1 MQKNKTI
8 WVLLRSHVVALPPI
22 MTVLQCLLEL
32 NQFKVGFISTQASGL
47 IHEDLEE
54 YIVDQKHNVN
64 KIKRVIN
71 YLEYRAL
78 VNKTLDKHLKSE
90 DLVWVGSLDTA
101 LACKGLGF
109 FAKNPYVLH
118 LHELYD
124 THQNKLKSI
133 KNIAQNAKY
142 VVVPEL
148 NRAGI
153 LQVWLALKNRPVV
166 LPNKPYRHP
175 RKKNLEPTHELTR
188 KILEEYKTDKPI
200 ILYQGHIGGD
210 RNLMP
215 IAEAMRELPEYEF
228 WLLGPDHGYAD
239 KLVAISPNVKY
250 VGNVP
255 APYHLE
261 ITSYASIGI
270 MSYDLINLNNLYCA
284 PNKVWEYTGFGI
296 PILSNDCLSLS
307 FLMIKNNIGITIN
320 WHNLFVKEAIL
331 KINLNY
337 IQYVSSCIEFY
348 DIEDVSSKIAT
359 IVK

>member
-64 KIKRVIN
+64 KINRIIN

-124 THQNKLKSI
+124 THQDKLKSI
-133 KNIAQNAKY
+133 KNIAQNAKH

-153 LQVWLALKNRPVV
+153 LQVWLALKNRPIV

-188 KILEEYKTDKPI
+188 NILQEYKTDKPI

-228 WLLGPDHGYAD
+228 WLLGPDHGYAE
-239 KLVAISPNVKY
+239 KLVATSPNVKY
-250 VGNVP
+250 VGSVP

-284 PNKVWEYTGFGI
+284 PNKVWEYIGFGI
-296 PILSNDCLSLS
+296 PFLSNDCLSLREFDS
-307 FLMIKNNIGITIN
+307 FSLICDFEKNNIVNFIKKF
-320 WHNLFVKEAIL
+320 LVKMDIL
-331 KINLNY
+331 SSHCNSYYDDLN
-337 IQYVSSCIEFY
+337 IKNIILDLVG
-348 DIEDVSSKIAT
+348 
-359 IVK
+359 

>member
-54 YIVDQKHNVN
+54 YIVDQRHNVN

-78 VNKTLDKHLKSE
+78 VNKTFDKYLKAE
-90 DLVWVGSLDTA
+90 DLIWIGSLDTA

-109 FAKNPYVLH
+109 FAKNPYILH

-124 THQNKLKSI
+124 THQDKLKSI
-133 KNIAQNAKY
+133 KNIAQNAKH

-153 LQVWLALKNRPVV
+153 LQVWLALKNRPIV

-188 KILEEYKTDKPI
+188 NILQEYKTDKPI

-239 KLVAISPNVKY
+239 KLVATSPNIKY
-250 VGNVP
+250 VGSVP

-261 ITSYASIGI
+261 ITSYASIGV

-284 PNKVWEYTGFGI
+284 PNKVWEYSGFNI
-296 PILSNDCLSLS
+296 PFLSNMLLGMEFLSDKNIGRASSWNRLDILSC
-307 FLMIKNNIGITIN
+307 IKDMYIN
-320 WHNLFVKEAIL
+320 GDEYTKSIEYYYDSINMKKIIQDIL
-331 KINLNY
+331 G
-337 IQYVSSCIEFY
+337 
-348 DIEDVSSKIAT
+348 
-359 IVK
+359 